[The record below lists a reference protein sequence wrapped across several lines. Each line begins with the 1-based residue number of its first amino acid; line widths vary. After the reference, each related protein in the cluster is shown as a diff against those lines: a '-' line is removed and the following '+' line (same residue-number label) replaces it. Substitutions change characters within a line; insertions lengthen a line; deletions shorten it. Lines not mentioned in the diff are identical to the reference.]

1 MKSVS
6 NELFWLTYK
15 NRVPLYSIIELTY
28 SCNLN
33 CIHCYIPEEYRRR
46 NELPTEEFKKVIL
59 DIAELGG
66 LYLVFSG
73 GEPLLRKDIFELIK
87 FSKKLNFVVVVFSN
101 GSLITKNIAKKLKDS
116 GVDKVEVSIY
126 GQELI
131 HDKFVKKR
139 VFKKVE
145 EALALLKEYKINFAL
160 KTVLTKY
167 NYDEYEKIVDLAK
180 RFDVVLKTD
189 LFISPKINGKKD
201 NLKLLLE
208 DSKIL
213 RFLRENKFYVRKTTA
228 VDIKSLSCS
237 AGFNVV
243 NVSAEGNVYP
253 CVEFPYLLGNIKE
266 KSFKDIWVYTKYPS
280 LVNKIYRYKECINCD
295 LVSFCN
301 RCPGMCYIESKSLF
315 GCSYVT
321 KKMAEIISLV

>member
-1 MKSVS
+1 MKSIS
-6 NELFWLTYK
+6 EELFWFTYK

-28 SCNLN
+28 RCNLN
-33 CIHCYIPEEYRRR
+33 CIHCYIPKEYRRKK
-46 NELPTEEFKKVIL
+46 EISTEEFKKVIL

-66 LYLVFSG
+66 LYLIFSG
-73 GEPLLRKDIFELIK
+73 GEPFLRKDIFELIS

-101 GSLITKNIAKKLKDS
+101 GSLITKNVAKKLNDS

-126 GQELI
+126 GQEFV

-145 EALALLKEYKINFAL
+145 KALALLKEYKINFAL
-160 KTVLTKY
+160 KTVLTNY
-167 NYDEYEKIVDLAK
+167 NYNEYEKIVDLAK
-180 RFDVVLKTD
+180 KFDVVLKND
-189 LFISPKINGKKD
+189 LFLSAKINGKKD

-208 DSKIL
+208 NSKIL
-213 RFLRENKFYVRKTTA
+213 RFLRENKYYVKGTTT
-228 VDIKSLSCS
+228 VNIKSLTCS

-243 NVSAEGNVYP
+243 SVSPEGNVYP

-266 KSFKDIWVYTKYPS
+266 KSFKDIWVYTEYPS
-280 LVNKIYRYKECINCD
+280 LINKIYRYKECINCD

-321 KKMAEIISLV
+321 RKMAKIMSVV